1 MNLAQYRLCEGV
13 DLLPDNSYQP
23 TLSDDDDLPDV
34 ASNGLMV
41 FATGNVNYITAAG
54 VTDIWSVPA
63 SPLPM
68 RIPVAIK
75 RILATDTTVAD
86 TAIRVLA
93 NGKTGLVMVS
103 NTVAPEATG
112 TPDVGQTLSVT
123 DGTWLGQTHSF
134 SYQWTRD
141 GVNIAS
147 ATSNTYELV
156 SADAETDVACD
167 VTATNGAGSAIA
179 SSNAITVNPE

>member
-1 MNLAQYRLCEGV
+1 MNLAQYRLLEGV
-13 DLLPDNSYQP
+13 DLLADNSYQP
-23 TLSDDDDLPDV
+23 SLSDDDDLVDI
-34 ASNGLMV
+34 ASQGLMV
-41 FATGNVNYITAAG
+41 FAAGDVNYITASG
-54 VTDIWSVPA
+54 VTDVWTVPE
-63 SPLPM
+63 SSLPM

-103 NTVAPEATG
+103 NTVAPVASG
-112 TPDVGQTLSVT
+112 TPDVGETLSVT
-123 DGTWLGQTHSF
+123 TGTWLGQAHSF

-147 ATSNTYELV
+147 ATNNTYELV
-156 SADAETDVACD
+156 SADAETDVACN
-167 VTATNGAGSAIA
+167 VTATNGAGSATA
-179 SSNAITVNPE
+179 SSNAITINPE